1 MQARGNAYVQ
11 WVSCQDYDSKKLASA
26 EITVFVIVYNIY
38 TMYNA

>member
-26 EITVFVIVYNIY
+26 EITVVYNIY